1 MIYGD
6 VGIGRHMYD
15 LIMLLKQTIWITFLF
30 LYKNIS
36 YRVCRI
42 KYANLLNKLICKRLN
57 VPENKMHLKLF
68 FLIRRMRNALE
79 IANEACAIS
88 REDAR
93 HEGIVC

>member
-1 MIYGD
+1 M
-6 VGIGRHMYD
+6 
-15 LIMLLKQTIWITFLF
+15 
-30 LYKNIS
+30 N
-36 YRVCRI
+36 
-42 KYANLLNKLICKRLN
+42 
-57 VPENKMHLKLF
+57 LKLF